1 MKARLRERRGL
12 ILTGLLLLIVF
23 EALPWLDVWVAM
35 QFYAGEG
42 VFPSSDLS
50 WVKASYLATP
60 WVGRLLFL
68 GTALMLILAGC
79 RLWAFPRWQRRRAVA
94 LHLVLLLGLG
104 LVVHAGFKEHW
115 GRPRPHQV
123 QLFAGAHAYVP
134 ALRPG
139 GACDSNCSFVSGH
152 AATGFAVLALGL
164 FSARSARRRWFVV
177 AACSGLLI
185 GMGRMLQGSHFLSD
199 ILFAGWLMWA
209 VTVVVR
215 EGWLRAAL
223 WGLRR
228 RRLRQSQFSPAGFI
242 GRSG

>member
-1 MKARLRERRGL
+1 
-12 ILTGLLLLIVF
+12 
-23 EALPWLDVWVAM
+23 
-35 QFYAGEG
+35 
-42 VFPSSDLS
+42 
-50 WVKASYLATP
+50 
-60 WVGRLLFL
+60 
-68 GTALMLILAGC
+68 
-79 RLWAFPRWQRRRAVA
+79 
-94 LHLVLLLGLG
+94 
-104 LVVHAGFKEHW
+104 
-115 GRPRPHQV
+115 
-123 QLFAGAHAYVP
+123 
-134 ALRPG
+134 
-139 GACDSNCSFVSGH
+139 
-152 AATGFAVLALGL
+152 VLALGL
-164 FSARSARRRWFVV
+164 FSARAVRRRWFVV